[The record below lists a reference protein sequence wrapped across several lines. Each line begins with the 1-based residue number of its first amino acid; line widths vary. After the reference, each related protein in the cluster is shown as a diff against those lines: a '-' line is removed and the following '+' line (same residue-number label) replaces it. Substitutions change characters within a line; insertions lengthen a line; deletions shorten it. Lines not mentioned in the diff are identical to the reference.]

1 MQSFKFI
8 CNCPNLR
15 CLCKAGCTCKSSK
28 PAPMSEYCMCC
39 TMDKYRKKPC
49 DNIKKQKLDKTG
61 DEIQIKTYTSNGKI
75 IKSNKIN
82 IDAKTGEIARMKY
95 NQTNGDSFLYI
106 IRYNTDGKEKDI
118 VDDKDKIPIPG
129 PITKKETDD
138 VNLKYIQKIGN
149 IDNELP
155 IQHDINCD
163 IAIKLENNTKY
174 YSNIYISN
182 YKIDDDYIQLYS
194 MYDYTHAVWI
204 KIEYILNCYK
214 SIYCDNIYNSKCYNF
229 NEPFVHISQSTWDY
243 NIYGHYKLPN
253 ELIMIIKQNNI
264 EFKSD
269 NLYKEFIYVSLDFD
283 NTAQKIN
290 INYNTIDIIDS

>member
-1 MQSFKFI
+1 MQSSKFI

-28 PAPMSEYCMCC
+28 PAPMPEYCMCC
-39 TMDKYRKKPC
+39 TMGKYCKKPY
-49 DNIKKQKLDKTG
+49 DNIKKQKLDKSG

-95 NQTNGDSFLYI
+95 NQTNGDSFLDI
-106 IRYNTDGKEKDI
+106 IRYNTDGKEKDVI
-118 VDDKDKIPIPG
+118 DDNDKIPIPG
-129 PITKKETDD
+129 PITKKETDG

-149 IDNELP
+149 TDNELP

-174 YSNIYISN
+174 YSDVYVSDQEEEN
-182 YKIDDDYIQLYS
+182 YIQLYS
-194 MYDYTHAVWI
+194 IYDYTHTIWV
-204 KIEYILNCYK
+204 KVQYMKNCYK
-214 SIYCDNIYNSKCYNF
+214 SIYCDNIYNNKCYNF
-229 NEPFVHISQSTWDY
+229 NEPFVHLQEGIWDH

-253 ELIMIIKQNNI
+253 ESIMIIKQNNI

-269 NLYKEFIYVSLDFD
+269 NLYKEFKYVSLNFSK
-283 NTAQKIN
+283 TAKKKNNKSNFI
-290 INYNTIDIIDS
+290 IEIDE